1 MAIKTRKVTQL
12 AASCVAATVVGCT
25 TLSTDPLSPPLVQ
38 KSSRAVQ
45 ATTASARE
53 RLPEA
58 HQAWLCEVK
67 HFYSD
72 TKHEMAE
79 EYRTNNDWPHPYS
92 ELAQS
97 AVREPLEIQ
106 SANAKVQLL
115 SIWDYHFET
124 GTGRLTTMG
133 RNRLQSITEQAD
145 ALGHTIYVRR
155 SVNPKETTARFDAVR
170 AELKDLT
177 EDADS
182 FEIVEAKASP
192 SSVEGNEA
200 QKAVNLLLNPAKSAS
215 SSGSSGGSSGSSG
228 GGGN

>member
-1 MAIKTRKVTQL
+1 MAIKTRKLTQL
-12 AASCVAATVVGCT
+12 AATCVAATVVGCT

-97 AVREPLEIQ
+97 ADRK
-106 SANAKVQLL
+106 S
-115 SIWDYHFET
+115 T
-124 GTGRLTTMG
+124 RL
-133 RNRLQSITEQAD
+133 N
-145 ALGHTIYVRR
+145 
-155 SVNPKETTARFDAVR
+155 
-170 AELKDLT
+170 
-177 EDADS
+177 
-182 FEIVEAKASP
+182 
-192 SSVEGNEA
+192 SSH
-200 QKAVNLLLNPAKSAS
+200 
-215 SSGSSGGSSGSSG
+215 
-228 GGGN
+228 